1 MITTDSFKVS
11 DERTVRCEWC
21 DVWITVPNAEG
32 PWVCGDCVAR
42 REKENKQEVQED
54 VHQS

>member
-1 MITTDSFKVS
+1 MITADSFIFN

-21 DVWITVPNAEG
+21 DCWITVPNAEG
-32 PWVCGDCVAR
+32 PWVCGDCVEK

-54 VHQS
+54 VHQG